1 MKKNLTIL
9 FAALAVVLILPM
21 AASAS
26 NYGFEHGDYV
36 ELNGYR
42 FVVLDADKDFLFA
55 DFYLENRQFDP
66 NDNNLFNPKNNRNVA
81 YYLNNTF
88 LNNLKGIADFTKN
101 HNWYIN
107 NKTSVEAKIALLH
120 SNEWNKNKSLLGIPI
135 TEFWLLDY
143 GRLKYF
149 VDRNGNLASALPKNY
164 KAIRPTLYLE
174 PGLYKSG
181 SGSSIDPYIL
191 WTDEPVVL
199 SDIKDLALIKTTP
212 TEITLNWKN
221 PKESNFSH
229 LNLYQDGILKESR
242 YKEQTYTFK
251 NLVPSQQYTFTIKAV
266 NVDGAETQGI
276 SIVVSTDDVPL
287 LPEVQ
292 NLSAVPKHDR
302 VNLSWSNPKNEFF
315 NHVKIYRRVDNQTE
329 ETSFLNIFQPI
340 KAYAESDDFDP
351 MFETNGTY
359 WNDLT
364 VQPETTYSYKLST
377 VNIADVESEGTVV
390 QVTTKEEPAPE
401 IGGGGYTETEN
412 GDFLYTWTQPT
423 TGKVKVLIDGEE
435 YQTVDAADKQIL
447 IPKDKMK
454 YDLLNNPKVSLL
466 PISESGKEGE
476 ATKPPSSDGVSFGG
490 AKLPFSVKDMV
501 TVGMVLFGLVA
512 GFILLGLAFRFVPK
526 FIQMI
531 SASMKKDKTEKT
543 EREPRHRREV

>member
-1 MKKNLTIL
+1 MRKQLL
-9 FAALAVVLILPM
+9 AALFTLITVLLIPV

-26 NYGFEHGDYV
+26 NYDFERGDFV

-88 LNNLKGIADFTKN
+88 LNNLKGIAEFTKN

-107 NKTSVEAKIALLH
+107 NTTSVEARIALLH
-120 SNEWNKNKSLLGIPI
+120 SNEWSRHKSLLGIPI
-135 TEFWLLDY
+135 TDFWLLDY

-149 VDRNGNLASALPKNY
+149 VDKNGNLANALPKTY
-164 KAIRPTLYLE
+164 KAVRPTLYLE

-315 NHVKIYRRVDNQTE
+315 NHVKIYRRVDNQPE

-340 KAYAESDDFDP
+340 KAYAASGDFDP

-401 IGGGGYTETEN
+401 IGGGSYTETEE

-423 TGKVKVLIDGEE
+423 TGKVKVLIDGAE
-435 YQTVDAADKQIL
+435 YQTVDAANKQIL
-447 IPKDKMK
+447 IPKERMV
-454 YDLLNNPKVSLL
+454 YDLLNNPKVSLI
-466 PISESGKEGE
+466 PISESGKEGKP
-476 ATKPPSSDGVSFGG
+476 TKPFEEGKLAGVEMPFGPIELLKSS
-490 AKLPFSVKDMV
+490 M
-501 TVGMVLFGLVA
+501 GLLLVIA
-512 GFILLGLAFRFVPK
+512 PILLLILAIYLVPK
-526 FIQMI
+526 IKAAIVQ
-531 SASMKKDKTEKT
+531 AVQKRKE
-543 EREPRHRREV
+543 ERRY